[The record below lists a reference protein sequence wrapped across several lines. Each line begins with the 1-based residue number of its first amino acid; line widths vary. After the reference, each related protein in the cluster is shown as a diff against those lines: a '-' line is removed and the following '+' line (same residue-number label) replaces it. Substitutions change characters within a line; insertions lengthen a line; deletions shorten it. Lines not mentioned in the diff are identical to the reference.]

1 MTRSCSDHHPLV
13 LTCQDGTRIRRP
25 WKFEDMWFE
34 HACFKEFV
42 IHAWSLPVEGFG
54 DIFRLTKKLKQ
65 LKLNLIEWNNSVF
78 RRTDVQI
85 QDILAKIDRLDNQE
99 EVGRLEEV
107 DRLERMLLKCDLDN
121 LWKMEEVSWIQK
133 SREKWSKFGD
143 RNSAFFHRIAN
154 FNKRRNFIDI
164 INVNGITVSGQEAL
178 ESAFVN
184 FFKDLYSD
192 PRSERPF
199 PNRLSFN
206 KIPQEKATA
215 LLDRF
220 SEAEIRSAV
229 HSCANGKAPGPDG
242 FSFGFFKRFWS
253 TIKQDICAAVWEFQA
268 NAKLPRT
275 ANCTFL
281 VLIPK
286 KEAVG
291 DIRDFRPISLV
302 GGVYKIISKC
312 LLHRLKDNMVS
323 IISRHQCAFV
333 GGRQILDAALIA
345 NEVLDSRRRSG
356 KPGLMFK
363 LDLEKAFDH
372 VNWSCLL
379 GVLTRMNFP
388 RRWLK
393 WIRTCI
399 SSPSFSI
406 LVNGKS
412 SGFFN
417 STRGLR
423 QGDSL
428 SPFLFI
434 IVMEVLSAILLKVQ
448 EAGLIKGFFMNERD
462 GSGQVNHILFADDT
476 LIFCDAEV
484 SQVRY
489 LLASLICFECIT
501 GLKINIHK
509 SSMFAVGEVDDAA
522 LLAEAFG
529 CELASLPTCYLG
541 LPLGDRVPSC
551 PSWAPIIDRVEK
563 RLSNWKARLLSY
575 GARLVLIKSVLAC
588 LPTYQ
593 LSLFKVPTRISNTL
607 EKIQRRFLWEGTADQ
622 RRIHWVD
629 WSSIKTPL
637 ESGGLGILDIK
648 TFNEAL
654 LGKWFWRYAVERSA
668 WWRSLIVAKY
678 GAGPSDWCPH
688 SVFRSTGISAWIRI
702 AQSGSNFWRF
712 AFIDPGGGFCSFWR
726 DHWVLGESLSNL
738 YPRIMAADA
747 NSSGS
752 RVFDYRTFDR
762 SRWFMPMRF
771 DLRGG
776 ALLELQR
783 LQTQLDSLPPL
794 LITEGPDFIV
804 WPGGK
809 EQRFSV
815 SSFRQLLH
823 AERFT
828 GLASFPSESIWL
840 SFVPT
845 KVQFFCWL
853 TYRNRIATTDNL
865 QRRGLALP
873 NRCSLCEKDAESVDH
888 IFIHCH
894 FASQV
899 WYRLSSTLSLN
910 GPLPSSF
917 KGLLLMWKDMNCV
930 SRFSEAR
937 KILLHGY
944 IWYIWLE
951 RNERIFRDSHRSV
964 QQVFIRIWLAIAR
977 WMHAFGKFGDDR
989 QKEWVRL
996 CFDNG

>member
-1 MTRSCSDHHPLV
+1 
-13 LTCQDGTRIRRP
+13 
-25 WKFEDMWFE
+25 
-34 HACFKEFV
+34 
-42 IHAWSLPVEGFG
+42 
-54 DIFRLTKKLKQ
+54 
-65 LKLNLIEWNNSVF
+65 
-78 RRTDVQI
+78 
-85 QDILAKIDRLDNQE
+85 
-99 EVGRLEEV
+99 
-107 DRLERMLLKCDLDN
+107 
-121 LWKMEEVSWIQK
+121 
-133 SREKWSKFGD
+133 
-143 RNSAFFHRIAN
+143 
-154 FNKRRNFIDI
+154 
-164 INVNGITVSGQEAL
+164 
-178 ESAFVN
+178 
-184 FFKDLYSD
+184 
-192 PRSERPF
+192 
-199 PNRLSFN
+199 
-206 KIPQEKATA
+206 
-215 LLDRF
+215 
-220 SEAEIRSAV
+220 
-229 HSCANGKAPGPDG
+229 
-242 FSFGFFKRFWS
+242 
-253 TIKQDICAAVWEFQA
+253 
-268 NAKLPRT
+268 
-275 ANCTFL
+275 
-281 VLIPK
+281 
-286 KEAVG
+286 
-291 DIRDFRPISLV
+291 
-302 GGVYKIISKC
+302 
-312 LLHRLKDNMVS
+312 
-323 IISRHQCAFV
+323 
-333 GGRQILDAALIA
+333 
-345 NEVLDSRRRSG
+345 
-356 KPGLMFK
+356 
-363 LDLEKAFDH
+363 
-372 VNWSCLL
+372 
-379 GVLTRMNFP
+379 
-388 RRWLK
+388 
-393 WIRTCI
+393 
-399 SSPSFSI
+399 
-406 LVNGKS
+406 
-412 SGFFN
+412 
-417 STRGLR
+417 
-423 QGDSL
+423 
-428 SPFLFI
+428 
-434 IVMEVLSAILLKVQ
+434 MEVLSAILLKVQ